1 MHDDLTTIAPWIDRY
16 LAAPQHRR
24 PDPEDA
30 ARFHAWKTCLG
41 ILGIPF
47 LDVVRVL
54 GAVLL
59 LGNVQFAENAEGA
72 AEPAGEAE
80 LAAAAALLGVPAP
93 KLLRGLSTRSPP
105 RGARPAMSARAP
117 ATAAAATAARD
128 ALAKALYCRTVA
140 TIVRR
145 ANSLKRLG
153 STLGTLSSDSNES
166 VHNQDA
172 ASRRASTAGSRS
184 RAGVKSMAVLN
195 DAVRHAT
202 DGFVG
207 ILDMFGFEDAAPSRL
222 EHLCANLCAETMQHF
237 YNTHV
242 FKSSAESC
250 REEGVACPLEVCV
263 SFPTAFEITFY
274 SLSESGTKSAV
285 VSQVDYVDNVPCIDL
300 VSSLRGGLLAALDAE
315 CAARGSPEQYVARIK
330 AAHRYYTCTYQR

>member
-1 MHDDLTTIAPWIDRY
+1 MASSH
-16 LAAPQHRR
+16 QRR
-24 PDPEDA
+24 PEPEDA

-54 GAVLL
+54 AAVLL
-59 LGNVQFAENAEGA
+59 LGNVQFGEGAEGA

-80 LAAAAALLGVPAP
+80 LAAAASLLGVAAPA
-93 KLLRGLSTRSPP
+93 LLRGLASRTAPRHARPQV
-105 RGARPAMSARAP
+105 RGAAGPAH
-117 ATAAAATAARD
+117 AACARD
-128 ALAKALYCRTVA
+128 SLAKALYCRTVA

-153 STLGTLSSDSNES
+153 STLGTLSSDSNDS
-166 VHNQDA
+166 VRDQDA
-172 ASRRASTAGSRS
+172 ASRRASTAGGRS
-184 RAGVKSMAVLN
+184 RAGAQGMAALN

-222 EHLCANLCAETMQHF
+222 EHLCVNLCAETMQHF

-250 REEGVACPLEVCV
+250 REEGVAGALEV
-263 SFPTAFEITFY
+263 E
-274 SLSESGTKSAV
+274 
-285 VSQVDYVDNVPCIDL
+285 YVDNVPCIDL
-300 VSSLRGGLLAALDAE
+300 VSSLRAGLLAALDAE
-315 CAARGSPEQYVARIK
+315 CAARGSPEHYVARIR
-330 AAHRYYTCTYQR
+330 AAHRSGDDFFTIKCI

>member
-1 MHDDLTTIAPWIDRY
+1 MSLDSRRTRHHGYANRATTVTTITPTTSADRY
-16 LAAPQHRR
+16 LASSHHRR

-59 LGNVQFAENAEGA
+59 LGNVQFAESAEGA

-93 KLLRGLSTRSPP
+93 ALLRGLSTRSSA
-105 RGARPAMSARAP
+105 RGARPTAGARAP
-117 ATAAAATAARD
+117 ASAAAATAARD

-172 ASRRASTAGSRS
+172 ASRRASTAGGRS
-184 RAGVKSMAVLN
+184 RAGAKSMAVLN

-250 REEGVACPLEVCV
+250 REEGVACPLEVCIYV
-263 SFPTAFEITFY
+263 RTAF
-274 SLSESGTKSAV
+274 AV
-285 VSQVDYVDNVPCIDL
+285 MVAMFTIGRRSC
-300 VSSLRGGLLAALDAE
+300 RRWTTWTTCRALTWCRR
-315 CAARGSPEQYVARIK
+315 CAAGCWPR
-330 AAHRYYTCTYQR
+330 

>member
-1 MHDDLTTIAPWIDRY
+1 MVAILSCALCGRY
-16 LAAPQHRR
+16 LASAHHRR
-24 PDPEDA
+24 PEPEDA
-30 ARFHAWKTCLG
+30 SRFHAWKTCLV

-54 GAVLL
+54 AAVLL
-59 LGNVQFAENAEGA
+59 LGNVQFAEGGDGS
-72 AEPAGEAE
+72 AEPASEAE
-80 LAAAAALLGVPAP
+80 LAAAAALLGVAAPA
-93 KLLRGLSTRSPP
+93 LLRGLVSRAAP
-105 RGARPAMSARAP
+105 RARAAPARAP
-117 ATAAAATAARD
+117 ATALAAAAARD

-172 ASRRASTAGSRS
+172 ASRRASSAGGSGGGGARG
-184 RAGVKSMAVLN
+184 RAGARSMAALN

-250 REEGVACPLEVCV
+250 REEGVACALE
-263 SFPTAFEITFY
+263 
-274 SLSESGTKSAV
+274 
-285 VSQVDYVDNVPCIDL
+285 VDYVDNVPCIDL

-315 CAARGSPEQYVARIK
+315 CAARGSPEQYVVRIK
-330 AAHRYYTCTYQR
+330 AAHRYHDTSSQIYTIINDILYCILIL

>member
-1 MHDDLTTIAPWIDRY
+1 M
-16 LAAPQHRR
+16 
-24 PDPEDA
+24 
-30 ARFHAWKTCLG
+30 
-41 ILGIPF
+41 
-47 LDVVRVL
+47 VRVL
-54 GAVLL
+54 AAVLL
-59 LGNVQFAENAEGA
+59 LGNVQFTESAAGA
-72 AEPAGEAE
+72 AEPAAEAE

-93 KLLRGLSTRSPP
+93 ALLRGLAERAARTTRS
-105 RGARPAMSARAP
+105 
-117 ATAAAATAARD
+117 AAAATAARD
-128 ALAKALYCRTVA
+128 ALARALYCRTVA

-172 ASRRASTAGSRS
+172 ASRRASTAGGRS
-184 RAGVKSMAVLN
+184 RAGAKSMAVLN

-250 REEGVACPLEVCV
+250 REEGVACALEVRD
-263 SFPTAFEITFY
+263 PTIHFQ
-274 SLSESGTKSAV
+274 L
-285 VSQVDYVDNVPCIDL
+285 
-300 VSSLRGGLLAALDAE
+300 
-315 CAARGSPEQYVARIK
+315 
-330 AAHRYYTCTYQR
+330 